1 MRGACMQFIWAE
13 MKRTKKKWEQED
25 EEERKKGGKIS
36 RTHNLVK
43 ATIKMLKEV
52 LKRKYAHPF
61 GRINGMSTSS
71 RWQFGYCWDIY
82 VCVMICRM
90 SEPKIK
96 RVDKERKRE
105 KNVVYGES
113 LSIRFAN
120 NKKSSPHNF
129 VKIPLK

>member
-13 MKRTKKKWEQED
+13 MKRKQKNGNKKKKK
-25 EEERKKGGKIS
+25 KKGGKKS

-82 VCVMICRM
+82 V
-90 SEPKIK
+90 
-96 RVDKERKRE
+96 
-105 KNVVYGES
+105 
-113 LSIRFAN
+113 
-120 NKKSSPHNF
+120 NKKSQYRERERGKKRRVWSKFEHTF
-129 VKIPLK
+129 RK